1 MPPANPEAATRGDT
15 MAKPKKIV
23 VKDLQSTL
31 VELVD
36 LSLLGKQ
43 AHWNVVGSHFRSIHL
58 QLDEIVDIARL
69 SSDRVAERLATIG
82 ASPDGRAE
90 TVATGSEL
98 APFPEGFVAGTDTVK
113 LVTAAME
120 TIADRMRERIGR
132 IGEDDPV
139 SQDILIGISDE
150 VEKAAWMLR
159 AQLEL

>member
-1 MPPANPEAATRGDT
+1 MV
-15 MAKPKKIV
+15 KPKKSV
-23 VKDLQSTL
+23 VKDLQATL
-31 VELVD
+31 VELLD

-90 TVATGSEL
+90 TVATSSEL
-98 APFPEGFVAGTDTVK
+98 APFPEGFVSGIDTVK

-120 TIADRMRERIGR
+120 TISARLHERINR
-132 IGEDDPV
+132 VGEDDPV
-139 SQDILIGISDE
+139 SQDVLIGTSDE
-150 VEKAAWMLR
+150 IEKAAWMLR